1 MDYIFPILIPTI
13 SIFINNFNN
22 AKEVTLGILHTISI
36 AFYVIVWT
44 ERMNAMYLI
53 VDLLSRVKMN
63 EWVTEVISPS
73 KNKNS

>member
-1 MDYIFPILIPTI
+1 MYIILRSEIALDYIFPILIPTI
-13 SIFINNFNN
+13 FIFVNN

-63 EWVTEVISPS
+63 E
-73 KNKNS
+73 

>member
-1 MDYIFPILIPTI
+1 MYIILRSEIALDYIFPILIPTTF
-13 SIFINNFNN
+13 IFVNNY

-63 EWVTEVISPS
+63 E
-73 KNKNS
+73 

>member
-1 MDYIFPILIPTI
+1 MYIILRNEIALDYNLTALIPTI
-13 SIFINNFNN
+13 FIFVNNY

-63 EWVTEVISPS
+63 E
-73 KNKNS
+73 

>member
-1 MDYIFPILIPTI
+1 MYIILRNEIALDYNFTVLIPTI
-13 SIFINNFNN
+13 FIFVNNY

-36 AFYVIVWT
+36 SFYVIVWT

-63 EWVTEVISPS
+63 E
-73 KNKNS
+73 

>member
-1 MDYIFPILIPTI
+1 MYIILRSEIALDYIFLILIPTT
-13 SIFINNFNN
+13 FIYLHN

-63 EWVTEVISPS
+63 E
-73 KNKNS
+73 

>member
-1 MDYIFPILIPTI
+1 MSEIALDCNFTVLIPTI
-13 SIFINNFNN
+13 FIFVNNY

-63 EWVTEVISPS
+63 E
-73 KNKNS
+73 

>member
-1 MDYIFPILIPTI
+1 MYIILRNEIALDYNLTALIPTI
-13 SIFINNFNN
+13 FIFVNNLNITN
-22 AKEVTLGILHTISI
+22 SALTLGILHTISI

-63 EWVTEVISPS
+63 E
-73 KNKNS
+73 

>member
-1 MDYIFPILIPTI
+1 MYIILRSEIALDYIFPILIPTI
-13 SIFINNFNN
+13 FIFVNNFNIVN
-22 AKEVTLGILHTISI
+22 LAKEVTLGILHTISI

-63 EWVTEVISPS
+63 E
-73 KNKNS
+73 

>member
-13 SIFINNFNN
+13 FIFVNNY
-22 AKEVTLGILHTISI
+22 AKEVTLGILRTISI

-63 EWVTEVISPS
+63 EWVTEVIIPS